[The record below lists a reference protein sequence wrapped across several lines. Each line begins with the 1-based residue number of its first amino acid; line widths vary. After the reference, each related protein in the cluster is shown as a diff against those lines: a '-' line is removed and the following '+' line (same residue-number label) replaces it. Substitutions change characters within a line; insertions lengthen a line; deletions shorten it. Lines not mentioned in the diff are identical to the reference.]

1 MSLSAPREAV
11 AHLDRAFQ
19 ASERA
24 GIPVSVELRL
34 ARGWANETLAE
45 FERANE
51 DFTSAL
57 ERARTTDDHRYAWE
71 ALHALG
77 LLWAARDYARAGEYR
92 RDALALARVI
102 GDGLLLARSLNRV
115 GNWHVNLDEPQAGL
129 PHHEEA
135 LAIFERL
142 GDRRGV
148 SETVDLIAMA
158 HHIGG
163 DQHAATRSFD
173 RSVALFSAAEDKRG
187 LANALGLLAL
197 AGGSFHVA
205 ANTPF
210 MSSAVPDELRA
221 PHSHRLAREIGW
233 RAGESFLRYCIGDA
247 LGWRGEYDRALP
259 MARESLEIAQQLGH
273 LQWTAAARRLLGEM
287 MLDLLAP
294 ELAREQLEAAHEI
307 AQRLGSRVWM
317 RWTAAPLAIAR
328 IRLGDPAGAT
338 PLLDEAARLGAARMR
353 SPADS
358 PSLTLGE
365 RLLWQARAELA
376 LAEGQAADALAITDA
391 RLAAE
396 RAADETNRLGVP
408 RLSLLRA
415 EALAALERFEEAA
428 SSLERARNE
437 ATHQA
442 AQPILWRIDAA
453 AGHLHRAQRQRLE
466 ARRCFDRALATAA
479 ELAASVPEETL
490 RTRFR
495 EGLAVIVPAGPAPSA
510 ARLAKEEFGGLTR
523 RERDVVQLV
532 AQGKANKVVAYEL
545 GIGERTVEGY
555 VTSALAKLGFDSR
568 TQLATWALS
577 RGLLQQAPERS
588 RRGD

>member
-51 DFTSAL
+51 DFTAAL
-57 ERARTTDDHRYAWE
+57 EQARGVDDHRSAWE
-71 ALHALG
+71 ALRALG
-77 LLWAARDYARAGEYR
+77 MLWAARDYARAGEYR

-102 GDGLLLARSLNRV
+102 GDGSLLARSLNRV

-135 LAIFERL
+135 LVIFERL

-163 DQHAATRSFD
+163 DQHAAATNFD
-173 RSVALFSAAEDKRG
+173 RSVTLFSDGGRPARARQRARPARAAR
-187 LANALGLLAL
+187 
-197 AGGSFHVA
+197 SFYHVA
-205 ANTPF
+205 ATTPF
-210 MSSAVPDELRA
+210 MSAAVPDELRA
-221 PHSHRLAREIGW
+221 PQSLRLARDIGW
-233 RAGESFLRYCIGDA
+233 RAGESFLRYTIGDA

-259 MARESLEIAQQLGH
+259 MAREALEIAQQLGH

-317 RWTAAPLAIAR
+317 RWTAAPLAVGAASSGRRRRRLDAAGRRRPNRAR
-328 IRLGDPAGAT
+328 RACEPQPSPRRSPSASGTSGSRVPSSRW
-338 PLLDEAARLGAARMR
+338 PRAAR
-353 SPADS
+353 P
-358 PSLTLGE
+358 E
-365 RLLWQARAELA
+365 
-376 LAEGQAADALAITDA
+376 ALAIVDA

-396 RAADETNRLGVP
+396 RAAHPTVG
-408 RLSLLRA
+408 S
-415 EALAALERFEEAA
+415 A
-428 SSLERARNE
+428 S
-437 ATHQA
+437 
-442 AQPILWRIDAA
+442 P
-453 AGHLHRAQRQRLE
+453 G
-466 ARRCFDRALATAA
+466 
-479 ELAASVPEETL
+479 
-490 RTRFR
+490 
-495 EGLAVIVPAGPAPSA
+495 
-510 ARLAKEEFGGLTR
+510 
-523 RERDVVQLV
+523 
-532 AQGKANKVVAYEL
+532 
-545 GIGERTVEGY
+545 
-555 VTSALAKLGFDSR
+555 
-568 TQLATWALS
+568 
-577 RGLLQQAPERS
+577 
-588 RRGD
+588 